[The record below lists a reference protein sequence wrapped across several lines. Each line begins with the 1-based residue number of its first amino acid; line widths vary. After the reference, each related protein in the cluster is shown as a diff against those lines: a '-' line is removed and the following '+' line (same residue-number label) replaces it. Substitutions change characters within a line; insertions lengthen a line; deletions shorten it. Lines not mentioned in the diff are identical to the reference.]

1 MQIQRYPTANVFQLS
16 SIVRETATNRKLAL
30 PVDSSMLLY
39 SRFKHVHGTP
49 TTGSASGLPLS
60 RLRAID
66 SLIGRLINLRGKNTY
81 WVNVD
86 GMNSDEL
93 AFTMERLQKELN
105 HLVSASELPLTA
117 GSPQNDLG
125 LIYNAVA

>member
-1 MQIQRYPTANVFQLS
+1 
-16 SIVRETATNRKLAL
+16 
-30 PVDSSMLLY
+30 MLLY

-49 TTGSASGLPLS
+49 PTGSASGLPLS
-60 RLRAID
+60 KLRAID

-86 GMNSDEL
+86 GMNPDEL